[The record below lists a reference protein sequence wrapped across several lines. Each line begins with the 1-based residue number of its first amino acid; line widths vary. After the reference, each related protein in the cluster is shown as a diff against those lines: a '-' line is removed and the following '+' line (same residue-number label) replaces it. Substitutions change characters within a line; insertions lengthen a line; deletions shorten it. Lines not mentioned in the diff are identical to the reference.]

1 MPVNAGR
8 HGQMINQRDMNMIA
22 LGDPNLRPG
31 HRSVVSPQL
40 GLARL
45 LHHFR
50 RDGKALH
57 RTIRRR
63 QAEVVDGDS
72 IGGRFCF
79 LPFGLLGRVRPGRHR
94 PMDPAEPMLMLSGDG
109 LPFFPERM
117 TKPAVTTMQMTTS
130 TNTPAI
136 LTALL
141 MLPPLGLRI
150 L

>member
-8 HGQMINQRDMNMIA
+8 HGQMIDQRDVNMIA

-79 LPFGLLGRVRPGRHR
+79 LSGCSDVCAPGGIG

-117 TKPAVTTMQMTTS
+117 TKPAVTIMQMTSS
-130 TNTPAI
+130 TNTHAI